1 MPQKIPDILQ
11 KIVETKKKEV
21 VFSRRNIKGFRAK
34 INEIPPALDFKNAI
48 SGEKLSVIAEIKK
61 ASPSAG
67 IISENFN
74 PLKIATAYRNGGAD
88 AVSILTDGTYFNG
101 NIGIIP
107 LVRETLKNIPILRK
121 DFIIDPS
128 QIFEARAYGAD
139 SFLLIAGILADSQM
153 QDFIALGRSLGME
166 PLVEVHSE
174 EELSK
179 SLQAGAEI
187 IGVNNR
193 DLRSFEVSIQ
203 ISEKLIPLIPPHIT
217 AVSESGIKCAKDT
230 EHLFFL
236 GFNAV
241 LVGEALMRSGVEN
254 CGRIISEFK
263 KYDGFVR
270 NPKE

>member
-1 MPQKIPDILQ
+1 MSSKIPDILK
-11 KIVETKKKEV
+11 KIVETKKTEIIT
-21 VFSRRNIKGFRAK
+21 SRKNIKGFREK
-34 INEIPPALDFKNAI
+34 INEIPTALDFKDAI
-48 SGEKLSVIAEIKK
+48 SGENLSVIAEIKK

-67 IISENFN
+67 VISKNFN
-74 PLKIATAYRNGGAD
+74 PLKIASAYRKGRAD
-88 AVSILTDGTYFNG
+88 AVSILTDKTYFNG
-101 NIGIIP
+101 DINIIP
-107 LVRETLKNIPILRK
+107 LVRKTLKNIPILRK

-166 PLVEVHSE
+166 PLVEIRSE

-193 DLRSFEVSIQ
+193 DLRNFEVNIQ
-203 ISEKLIPLIPPHIT
+203 ISEKLIPLIPSHIT
-217 AVSESGIKCAKDT
+217 AVSESGIKCSKDSK
-230 EHLFFL
+230 HLFFL
-236 GFNAV
+236 GFNAI
-241 LVGEALMRSGVEN
+241 LVGEALMRAGVEN

-263 KYDGFVR
+263 
-270 NPKE
+270 E